1 MYRILEKQ
9 ENKTST
15 FYIQKLKKNN
25 KWKYCYTNLDIGMS
39 FVGMFFNPFTITFTA
54 MYFSVSHD
62 KRAFLIP
69 LIVVSSFFFSIVCL
83 FNDFHIISF
92 DTYLEAEEFITKENT
107 IIEPPH
113 YIVHELP
120 DRLTR
125 QEKINRIFNEQ
136 I

>member
-15 FYIQKLKKNN
+15 FFIQKLKKNN
-25 KWKYCYTNLDIGMS
+25 KWKYCYTNLNIGM
-39 FVGMFFNPFTITFTA
+39 FFTGMFFNPFTMTFTA
-54 MYFSVSHD
+54 MYFSVSHN
-62 KRAFLIP
+62 RHFFIP
-69 LIVVSSFFFSIVCL
+69 LIVISSIFFSTVCL
-83 FNDFHIISF
+83 FVDFHIISF
-92 DTYLEAEEFITKENT
+92 KTYSEAEEFITKENT